1 MLPLLMASY
10 CLNLLLGAVGAQLMH
25 GYAKRVKYKIV
36 GFKQGLTLRKGQEV
50 IETYGIRIKRSLP
63 LANACLCEV
72 DEGDASI
79 KSLAMDPTIDFIE
92 DDLQGE
98 VQVVPFLTM
107 DVKKTNQEIPWGV
120 QKIGAPHVWKDIR
133 GEGVR
138 VGIIDTGVDIN
149 HPDLKDNVKEVG
161 GVLDCKNIIDDN
173 GHGSHV
179 AGTIAALDNDIGVVG
194 VAPRVDLYPVKAF
207 DKSGRGNISNVI
219 DALGWCIEKKV
230 QVVNMS
236 FGFTKNSMA
245 LERAIK
251 EAYRQNIVLVAAA
264 GNSGGDDSV
273 MYPAK
278 YPEVIAV
285 AASNSANKAA
295 WFSSGGPEVDVI
307 APGASIPSTY
317 KDGGYKSMSGT
328 SMASPHVTAACA
340 LILAKSSMSPAKVKE
355 VLTASAIDIGLPKNK
370 QGAGLV
376 NVSRAAATIKNARKN
391 IENCQL

>member
-1 MLPLLMASY
+1 MLPLLMVPY
-10 CLNLLLGAVGAQLMH
+10 CLNLLLGAVGAKLMNE
-25 GYAKRVKYKIV
+25 YKAWTKYKIV
-36 GFKQGLTLRKGQEV
+36 GFKQGLTLRQGQEV
-50 IETYGIRIKRSLP
+50 IETYGIKIKRSLP

-72 DEGDASI
+72 DEGEASI
-79 KSLAMDPTIDFIE
+79 KSLAMDPTIEFIE
-92 DDLQGE
+92 DDLEGE
-98 VQVVPFLTM
+98 IQVVPFLAA
-107 DVKKTNQEIPWGV
+107 DIRRKNQEIPWGV
-120 QKIGAPHVWKDIR
+120 QKIGAPSVWKDVM
-133 GEGVR
+133 GEGIK

-161 GVLDCKNIIDDN
+161 SVMDCKNIIDDN

-179 AGTIAALDNDIGVVG
+179 AGIIAALDNNIGVVG

-219 DALGWCIEKKV
+219 DALGWCVEKKV

-236 FGFTKNSMA
+236 FGFAKNSMA

-307 APGASIPSTY
+307 APGVSIPSTY
-317 KDGGYKSMSGT
+317 KEGGYKSMSGT

-340 LILAKSSMSPAKVKE
+340 LVLTKTNMNPAKVKE
-355 VLTASAIDIGLPKNK
+355 VLTSSAIDIGIPKNK
-370 QGAGLV
+370 QGEGLV
-376 NVSRAAATIKNARKN
+376 NVYRATISIKNDRKN
-391 IENCQL
+391 SENHLF

>member
-1 MLPLLMASY
+1 MLPLLVIPY
-10 CLNLLLGAVGAQLMH
+10 CLNLMLGAVGAHLLNELNT
-25 GYAKRVKYKIV
+25 AAKYKIV
-36 GFKQGLTLRKGQEV
+36 GFKQGLTLRKSQEV
-50 IETYGIRIKRSLP
+50 IESYGIKIKKFLP

-72 DEGDASI
+72 DSEESSI
-79 KSLAMDPTIDFIE
+79 KSLAMDPTVEFIE
-92 DDLQGE
+92 DDLEGE
-98 VQVVPFLTM
+98 VQVVPFLSM
-107 DVKKTNQEIPWGV
+107 DIKKSSQEIPWGV
-120 QKIGAPHVWKDIR
+120 QKIGAPPVWKDIR

-138 VGIIDTGVDIN
+138 VGIIDTGVDLN
-149 HPDLKDNVKEVG
+149 HPDLKDNVKEVC

-194 VAPRVDLYPVKAF
+194 VAPKVDLYPVKAF
-207 DKSGRGNISNVI
+207 NKSGRGNISNVI
-219 DALGWCIEKKV
+219 DALNWCIEKKV

-236 FGFTKNSMA
+236 FGFTNNSMA

-285 AASNSANKAA
+285 AASNSGNKAA

-307 APGASIPSTY
+307 APGAGIPSTY

-340 LILAKSSMSPAKVKE
+340 LILAKSNMSPAKVKE
-355 VLTASAIDIGLPKNK
+355 VLMSTAIDLGLPKNK

-376 NVSRAAATIKNARKN
+376 NVSKATASIKSSKRSS
-391 IENCQL
+391 ENQQF